1 MPDRK
6 PLVAELKFQKEQMK
20 LVTTALEDAA
30 SDIRQQ
36 ILRNAGGSISERV
49 TLEQMKLQERGIKAT
64 LSRKFDDFEQLLQTA
79 SEEMAGIA
87 SEVISDYTDPLTDL
101 VLDPARSKQ
110 LRESEAR
117 RVVNNIQQLISRN
130 TTAQPG
136 LSNRVYGTRQ
146 VANGMI
152 DKTIN
157 RALAQGMNARQ
168 FANAVRSQIDPKVK
182 GGVSYAAMRL
192 ARTEINNASHAASVQ
207 RYKEIP
213 FIEGVD
219 WNLSGSHPEG
229 DECDGLKDNGPYD
242 TEEVPAKPHPQCFCY
257 LTPALPDEDDF
268 MKNLFDGK
276 YDDGEDF
283 GEDPSPTKVALNE
296 SAAGP
301 AAKRTGLD
309 QWSKEDIADLRR
321 RSKDKGLRPS
331 TQQIATAKGDP
342 ILNEI
347 RDMQGFKGRKP
358 TRASIPQNEALW
370 RGFREKKHID
380 SFTDADQDWAGT
392 GWYGSGS
399 YFASNDKRLYALNF
413 AKGDESMLLKT
424 RLKSDAR
431 ILELE
436 QVSYTTDKSSMQM
449 WMEKNHADIDARTDI
464 TKADKAFMKSMTKD
478 PGRAAAMSGYDGMKV
493 NIYRGPIGRE
503 TERTFES
510 TEYVMHNRG
519 AMEWDK

>member
-20 LVTTALEDAA
+20 LVTTALEESALE
-30 SDIRQQ
+30 IRQQ
-36 ILRNAGGSISERV
+36 ILRNAGGSISEKV
-49 TLEQMKLQERGIKAT
+49 TLEQLKLQERGIKAT
-64 LSRKFDDFEQLLQTA
+64 LSRQFDDFEQLLQTA

-136 LSNRVYGTRQ
+136 LSNRVYGTKQ

-192 ARTEINNASHAASVQ
+192 ARTEINNASHAAAVQ

-229 DECDGLKDNGPYD
+229 DECDGLKDNSPYD

-257 LTPALPDEDDF
+257 LTPALPSEDDF

-283 GEDPSPTKVALNE
+283 GDTDPSPTRVALGEAIRSRNGISISTTIIDGTASPE
-296 SAAGP
+296 GP
-301 AAKRTGLD
+301 V
-309 QWSKEDIADLRR
+309 E
-321 RSKDKGLRPS
+321 
-331 TQQIATAKGDP
+331 
-342 ILNEI
+342 
-347 RDMQGFKGRKP
+347 
-358 TRASIPQNEALW
+358 
-370 RGFREKKHID
+370 
-380 SFTDADQDWAGT
+380 
-392 GWYGSGS
+392 
-399 YFASNDKRLYALNF
+399 
-413 AKGDESMLLKT
+413 
-424 RLKSDAR
+424 
-431 ILELE
+431 
-436 QVSYTTDKSSMQM
+436 
-449 WMEKNHADIDARTDI
+449 
-464 TKADKAFMKSMTKD
+464 
-478 PGRAAAMSGYDGMKV
+478 
-493 NIYRGPIGRE
+493 
-503 TERTFES
+503 
-510 TEYVMHNRG
+510 
-519 AMEWDK
+519 